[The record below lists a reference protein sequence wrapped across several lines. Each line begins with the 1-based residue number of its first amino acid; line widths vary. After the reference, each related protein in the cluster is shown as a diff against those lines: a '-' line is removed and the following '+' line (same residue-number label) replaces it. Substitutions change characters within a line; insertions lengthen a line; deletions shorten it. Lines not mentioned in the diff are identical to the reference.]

1 MTLRN
6 GSMVTL
12 EQLSERVENEREW
25 QRELN
30 NKIDKIDAKLTW
42 LIGIY
47 TTSMI
52 AIVLGMAG
60 ITFRLF
66 TN

>member
-1 MTLRN
+1 
-6 GSMVTL
+6 MVTI

-25 QRELN
+25 RRELN
-30 NKIDKIDAKLTW
+30 NKIDKIDNKLTW

-47 TTSMI
+47 VTSMI

-60 ITFRLF
+60 IAFRLF
-66 TN
+66 TS